1 MDNRE
6 IFNNDLLVRS
16 RVKKGEEKASW
27 ERCIATATNTY
38 DDISVTAAKK
48 VEAAAV
54 AKLNWE
60 LANFLLKKAN
70 MNKFLA
76 FGRKVVDEN
85 V

>member
-1 MDNRE
+1 M
-6 IFNNDLLVRS
+6 
-16 RVKKGEEKASW
+16 
-27 ERCIATATNTY
+27 
-38 DDISVTAAKK
+38 TAAKK

>member
-1 MDNRE
+1 M
-6 IFNNDLLVRS
+6 RS

-60 LANFLLKKAN
+60 PANFLKKAN

>member
-1 MDNRE
+1 MGAMYSNCDEYIRRHFCDCCQE
-6 IFNNDLLVRS
+6 GRS
-16 RVKKGEEKASW
+16 S
-27 ERCIATATNTY
+27 T
-38 DDISVTAAKK
+38 
-48 VEAAAV
+48 AAV